1 MQPTLVTVVDHGAG
15 NIQSVAGAV
24 GALGFGVRV
33 AQEPSE
39 IESSRVLVL
48 PGVGSFRTA
57 MTRMRARGIDKA
69 ILRALEAGG
78 SVLGICLGMQLLCE
92 WSEEDGGTEG
102 LALVQGSVT
111 KFGGGET
118 AAPVRI
124 PHVGFNSVTAG
135 PTSILF
141 ADVPLNSDFYFVHSY
156 RVPALERSEGVRT
169 ATTPYGGDF
178 VSAFESEGRVF
189 GVQFHP
195 ELSQGNGLRLIKNY
209 IESASC

>member
-1 MQPTLVTVVDHGAG
+1 VQPTLVTVVDHGAG
-15 NIQSVAGAV
+15 NIRSVAGAV
-24 GALGFGVRV
+24 GTLGFGVRV
-33 AQEPSE
+33 AREPSE
-39 IESSRVLVL
+39 IESSRILVL

-57 MTRMRARGIDKA
+57 MDRIRSRGIDKA
-69 ILRALEAGG
+69 VVRALESGG
-78 SVLGICLGMQLLCE
+78 SILGICLGMQLLCE
-92 WSEEDGGTEG
+92 WSDEDGGTDG
-102 LALVQGSVT
+102 FALVQASVT

-141 ADVPLNSDFYFVHSY
+141 AGVPPSSDFYFVHSY
-156 RVPALERSEGVRT
+156 RIPAIEPVEGLQT

-178 VSAFESEGRVF
+178 VSAFEWEGRVF

-195 ELSQGNGLRLIKNY
+195 ELSQGNGLRVIKNY
-209 IESASC
+209 VESASC